1 MQEHSAKKIRVSIL
15 LWLLLLA
22 LVFPYAI
29 DYYEQQQAFQ
39 WEEMVQPHWEVEL
52 APRKIIGADKNAV
65 VANRNDPV
73 AARDVPEWKDLDV
86 EFLPEPEQEKQQ
98 QIPEPP
104 LTELPPVT
112 PSPPVTQT
120 PAVTI
125 TPPVTPKTTTAK
137 KTPTPTKLAA
147 TKKKSGMTLK
157 LPENLHQGQVAE
169 WEEKKPLVVPDFF
182 APKKEGPS
190 RYQFSG
196 RLIVDEDKKKEQPDA
211 SYLDSVKGAEIN
223 ISISTD

>member
-1 MQEHSAKKIRVSIL
+1 MQEHSAKKLRISIL

-52 APRKIIGADKNAV
+52 VPRKDIGADRNAV

-120 PAVTI
+120 PVVTI
-125 TPPVTPKTTTAK
+125 TPPVIPKTTTAK
-137 KTPTPTKLAA
+137 KTPTPTKLVV

-196 RLIVDEDKKKEQPDA
+196 RLIVDEDKKNEQPDA

>member
-1 MQEHSAKKIRVSIL
+1 MQEHSAKKLRVSIL
-15 LWLLLLA
+15 LWLMLLA
-22 LVFPYAI
+22 LVFPYAV

-52 APRKIIGADKNAV
+52 VPRKDIGADRNAV

-120 PAVTI
+120 PVVTI
-125 TPPVTPKTTTAK
+125 TPPVIPKTTTAK
-137 KTPTPTKLAA
+137 KTPTPTKLVV

>member
-1 MQEHSAKKIRVSIL
+1 MQEHSAKKLRVSIL

-22 LVFPYAI
+22 LGFPYAV

-52 APRKIIGADKNAV
+52 VVRKDIGAD
-65 VANRNDPV
+65 RNG
-73 AARDVPEWKDLDV
+73 AIGARDVPEWKDLDV
-86 EFLPEPEQEKQQ
+86 EFLPEPEEEKQE

-104 LTELPPVT
+104 VT
-112 PSPPVTQT
+112 PTLVETQT
-120 PAVTI
+120 PAVTQAPI
-125 TPPVTPKTTTAK
+125 VTPAPPVAPKITTAK
-137 KTPTPTKLAA
+137 KPPAPKKLAA
-147 TKKKSGMTLK
+147 AKKKSGMTLK
-157 LPENLHQGQVAE
+157 LPENLYHGQAAE

>member
-1 MQEHSAKKIRVSIL
+1 
-15 LWLLLLA
+15 
-22 LVFPYAI
+22 
-29 DYYEQQQAFQ
+29 
-39 WEEMVQPHWEVEL
+39 
-52 APRKIIGADKNAV
+52 
-65 VANRNDPV
+65 
-73 AARDVPEWKDLDV
+73 
-86 EFLPEPEQEKQQ
+86 
-98 QIPEPP
+98 
-104 LTELPPVT
+104 
-112 PSPPVTQT
+112 
-120 PAVTI
+120 
-125 TPPVTPKTTTAK
+125 
-137 KTPTPTKLAA
+137 
-147 TKKKSGMTLK
+147 MTLK

>member
-1 MQEHSAKKIRVSIL
+1 MQEHSAKKLRISIL

-52 APRKIIGADKNAV
+52 VPRKDIGADRNAV

-120 PAVTI
+120 PVVTI
-125 TPPVTPKTTTAK
+125 TPPVIPKTTTAK
-137 KTPTPTKLAA
+137 KTPTPTKLVV

>member
-1 MQEHSAKKIRVSIL
+1 MQEHSAKKLRVSIL
-15 LWLLLLA
+15 LWLMLLA
-22 LVFPYAI
+22 LVFPYAV

-52 APRKIIGADKNAV
+52 VPRKDIGADRNAV

-86 EFLPEPEQEKQQ
+86 EFLPEPEEEKQE

-104 LTELPPVT
+104 VT
-112 PSPPVTQT
+112 PTLVETQT
-120 PAVTI
+120 PAVTQAPI
-125 TPPVTPKTTTAK
+125 VTSAPPVAPKTTTAK
-137 KTPTPTKLAA
+137 KPPAPKKLAA
-147 TKKKSGMTLK
+147 AKKKSGMTLK
-157 LPENLHQGQVAE
+157 LPENLYHGQAAE